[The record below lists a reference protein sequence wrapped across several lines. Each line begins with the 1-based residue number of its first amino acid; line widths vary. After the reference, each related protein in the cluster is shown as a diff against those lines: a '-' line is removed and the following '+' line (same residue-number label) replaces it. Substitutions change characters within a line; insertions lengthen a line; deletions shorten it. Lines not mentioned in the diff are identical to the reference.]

1 MILPDIKYKGTF
13 DRTLTRFFSLFNI
26 ETKTTGTPT
35 ILKKTKFPTE
45 ERKLRLTTDTSA
57 SFPNVQTTIIPF
69 KTTRHFPSF
78 GRSRERKSS
87 RL

>member
-69 KTTRHFPSF
+69 KTTRHFPSS
-78 GRSRERKSS
+78 GRSGEQKSS
-87 RL
+87 HA